1 MAERAWYR
9 QWKYVVEWIVPGEG
23 CLREVEEIE
32 AYGRTRYQEY
42 MVARLAGIGRA
53 LIIDGKVQ
61 SSLLDEHWYHEALVH
76 PVLLAHPCPRRVL
89 IVGGGEG
96 ATAREVLRHRCVE
109 EVVMV
114 DIDEELVETAKRL
127 LADWHRGSFDDPRL
141 RLVIGDG
148 RRYVEQHPSSF
159 DAVILDVVDP
169 MEGGPAALLYTR
181 EFYEA
186 VKRSL
191 RGPEGIVVTQATS
204 PTLTPDVY
212 ASIYKTL
219 ASMFRL
225 VRPYATYVRSYNGLW
240 GFVAASDAT
249 DPALPAEEVRRRIEE
264 RIAGSLRFYDPETH
278 VWLFTLPRPIREAL
292 REKGRVATDSNPIAV
307 PA

>member
-1 MAERAWYR
+1 MDRGRYA

-61 SSLLDEHWYHEALVH
+61 SSLHDEHWYHEALVH

-96 ATAREVLRHRCVE
+96 ATAREVLKHRCVE

-114 DIDEELVETAKRL
+114 DIDGELVETAKRL
-127 LADWHRGSFDDPRL
+127 LGDWHQGSFEDPRL

-148 RRYVEQHPSSF
+148 RRYVEQHPGEF
-159 DAVILDVVDP
+159 DAVILDIVDP

-191 RGPEGIVVTQATS
+191 RGPEGVAVTQATS
-204 PTLTPDVY
+204 PTLTPEVY
-212 ASIYKTL
+212 ATIYKTM
-219 ASMFRL
+219 ASVFRIA
-225 VRPYATYVRSYNGLW
+225 RPYATYVRSYNGLW

-249 DPALPAEEVRRRIEE
+249 DPAMPAQEVERRINE
-264 RIAGSLRFYDPETH
+264 RINGSLRFYDPETH
-278 VWLFTLPRPIREAL
+278 TWLFTLPRPIREAL
-292 REKGRVATDSNPIAV
+292 REKGRIATDKEPIAV